1 MHRRLIQRLHTT
13 APRNQQTVR
22 WIISVATLASVLMA
36 WAVVAAVIDDN
47 IVPRPLEVF
56 ARVIDIVASG
66 EAASN
71 FATTLAKIGA
81 GFALAVAAG
90 LPLGFLMGRS
100 AFMNSYLSL
109 PMFVLGNVPG
119 LTYAVF
125 ALVIFGVGPGGP
137 IVVSALV
144 AVPFIAI
151 NVAEGVRSVDGDLLR
166 MCEAFERSPRDVLR
180 HVYLPAVSAFV
191 LVGVR
196 YGFAMAWKVE
206 ALTEVFGA
214 QNGVGFM
221 IRKAY
226 QEFQVDDMLAWTMLF
241 VIVMILIERGLGAP
255 RAPFVRVEKGT
266 GMTLI
271 ALGRRRSRLLA
282 AARQVATELGGRVDG
297 IGADHA
303 GGLAARR
310 RLRSPRPSM
319 ADTFARLGSERRRRR
334 AVDQPRR
341 EHEPIPARSGG
352 GTAGRRGTR
361 RRDGAVADR
370 GLRASPT

>member
-1 MHRRLIQRLHTT
+1 
-13 APRNQQTVR
+13 
-22 WIISVATLASVLMA
+22 
-36 WAVVAAVIDDN
+36 
-47 IVPRPLEVF
+47 
-56 ARVIDIVASG
+56 
-66 EAASN
+66 
-71 FATTLAKIGA
+71 
-81 GFALAVAAG
+81 
-90 LPLGFLMGRS
+90 
-100 AFMNSYLSL
+100 MNSYFSL

-151 NVAEGVRSVDGDLLR
+151 NVAEGVRSVDGDLLA

-255 RAPFVRVEKGT
+255 RAPLVRVEKGT
-266 GMTLI
+266 GMTLSRSQTDQ
-271 ALGRRRSRLLA
+271 AATPMWRRHAKSRLTSAVAWTASVLTMLA
-282 AARQVATELGGRVDG
+282 VWQLAVVFGHRV
-297 IGADHA
+297 
-303 GGLAARR
+303 
-310 RLRSPRPSM
+310 PSM
-319 ADTFARLGSERRRRR
+319 ADTFGRLGSEGADGQLWTNL
-334 AVDQPRR
+334 AVSMNRFLLGLVAALLVGAALGVAMGLSR
-341 EHEPIPARSGG
+341 IGG
-352 GTAGRRGTR
+352 LSR
-361 RRDGAVADR
+361 
-370 GLRASPT
+370 SPT